1 MKPMMKTPWKWT
13 ALALTAALAACGGG
27 GGSSGTVSAP
37 YQISLSSERSQ
48 LPINI
53 ASAEVGIGVY
63 APYTT
68 TLTVSAT
75 VGGGPIPGGE
85 EIFSCALSGAL
96 GTGVLYYLDGKDEH
110 QDPETK
116 KPLAFRSIVLP
127 SNAGRATFHFHAGN
141 QAGPATVTCSV
152 DDPRDKQRPSATT
165 IITVGA
171 ATGKVASINGLAA
184 YPVLGVQGNAS
195 NLRTSTAIEAFAL
208 DDANQPV
215 SSLGKANIQV
225 RLAGGS
231 GAAGAR
237 LFAGSQSGGVVQL
250 QATGGV
256 GLFSLSSGTNEGP
269 ILLEMTTDRRDNDV
283 TNGIQDPVT
292 GFLVMTATAG
302 TTAEPGDPLALV
314 TTSLPN
320 GVNGIPYSQILTAT
334 GGTAPYTWTALGSLP
349 AGLTLSS
356 SGLVSGTPNMAQ
368 PGTVQLAVRVTDSG
382 GRSVNANLA
391 ITIAGTTGTDPL
403 QTPLSINLPGCGSD
417 VNTACALPDAPVG
430 SDYLYAL
437 TATGAGTGVAAWSTS
452 STRPGWLAF
461 SNEGVLEGTVPVAC
475 GALSE
480 FFITVTKGGQTIM
493 RKVSIKGVTGPG
505 GVCP

>member
-1 MKPMMKTPWKWT
+1 MKTPWKWT

-27 GGSSGTVSAP
+27 GGSSGSVSAP
-37 YQISLSSERSQ
+37 YEISLSSERSQ

-53 ASAEVGIGVY
+53 VSAEVGIGVY
-63 APYTT
+63 APYTA

-96 GTGVLYYLDGKDEH
+96 GTGVLYYLDGKEEH

-152 DDPRDKQRPSATT
+152 DDPRDKQRRSATT
-165 IITVGA
+165 TITVGA

-184 YPVLGVQGNAS
+184 YSVLGVQGNAS
-195 NLRTSTAIEAFAL
+195 NLRTSTAIQAFAL

-215 SSLGKANIQV
+215 SSSGKANIQV
-225 RLAGGS
+225 RLAGGAA
-231 GAAGAR
+231 AAGAR

-292 GFLVMTATAG
+292 GFLVVTATAG
-302 TTAEPGDPLALV
+302 GTETPVDPLALA
-314 TTSLPN
+314 TTTVPG
-320 GVNGIPYSQILTAT
+320 GVNGIPYSQILGVT
-334 GGTAPYTWTALGSLP
+334 GGTAPYTWTALGALP
-349 AGLTLSS
+349 QGLTLSP
-356 SGLVSGTPNMAQ
+356 SGLLSGTPNMAQ
-368 PGTVQLAVRVTDSG
+368 PGTVQFAVRVTDSG
-382 GRSVNANLA
+382 GQVLTGNLS
-391 ITIAGTTGTDPL
+391 ITIAQTSGTDPL

-417 VNTACALPDAPVG
+417 VNTACALPAAEKG
-430 SDYLYAL
+430 STYLYAL
-437 TATGAGTGVAAWSTS
+437 TATGGGTAIAEWSSESVLPGGLTLNGAGVLAGTAVATATCS
-452 STRPGWLAF
+452 S
-461 SNEGVLEGTVPVAC
+461 ND
-475 GALSE
+475 
-480 FFITVTKGGQTIM
+480 FFITVTKDKQTVM
-493 RKVSIKGVTGPG
+493 RKVRFTVVAPAG
-505 GVCP
+505 GAC